1 MIKTK
6 IDAELARAEEEHA
19 SDPQRA
25 ELIARTRRFKAS
37 WIELAEALTHVRRN
51 GTWEGWGFE
60 SFEQYT
66 ARELRLKQE
75 TVDKL
80 TGSYAF
86 LQRRAPAVLDRDGI
100 SESIPSYQAIDYL
113 RRAEEQEGAPEE
125 AVMAIRK
132 KVLEDGAPL
141 PSIAREYGDV
151 VFPIDD
157 AERKRKDAATLRH
170 AALRLK
176 DVLASTRAVS
186 RSLTGGLTEKLD
198 ELLEALETTTKKSAA

>member
-1 MIKTK
+1 
-6 IDAELARAEEEHA
+6 
-19 SDPQRA
+19 
-25 ELIARTRRFKAS
+25 
-37 WIELAEALTHVRRN
+37 
-51 GTWEGWGFE
+51 
-60 SFEQYT
+60 
-66 ARELRLKQE
+66 
-75 TVDKL
+75 
-80 TGSYAF
+80 
-86 LQRRAPAVLDRDGI
+86 
-100 SESIPSYQAIDYL
+100 
-113 RRAEEQEGAPEE
+113 
-125 AVMAIRK
+125 MAIRK